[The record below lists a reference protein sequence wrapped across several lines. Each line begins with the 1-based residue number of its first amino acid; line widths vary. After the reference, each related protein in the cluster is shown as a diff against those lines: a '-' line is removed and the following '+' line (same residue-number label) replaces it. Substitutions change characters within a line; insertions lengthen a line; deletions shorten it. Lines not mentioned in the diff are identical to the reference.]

1 MSTYIDPKE
10 ILKAV
15 QASMSYSSK
24 ASSDMSA
31 PFNSSI
37 PDMSTASSQNASNI
51 LDGVQG
57 IGREMLDKMSS
68 ARNSIDNQV
77 MAHQDRQ
84 RRTQSY
90 DFEPNLDDLRPT
102 DAHGFPSELAD
113 EFFAPFLN
121 KNK

>member
-1 MSTYIDPKE
+1 MSTYIDPSE
-10 ILKAV
+10 ILKGV
-15 QASMSYSSK
+15 QASQSYGSA

-37 PDMSTASSQNASNI
+37 PDMSTASSQNASKI
-51 LDGVQG
+51 IGGVQD
-57 IGREMLDKMSS
+57 IGRKMLDSMSS
-68 ARNSIDNQV
+68 AKNSIDNQV

-90 DFEPNLDDLRPT
+90 DFQPDLNDLRPT

-113 EFFAPFLN
+113 EFFAPFM
-121 KNK
+121 KK